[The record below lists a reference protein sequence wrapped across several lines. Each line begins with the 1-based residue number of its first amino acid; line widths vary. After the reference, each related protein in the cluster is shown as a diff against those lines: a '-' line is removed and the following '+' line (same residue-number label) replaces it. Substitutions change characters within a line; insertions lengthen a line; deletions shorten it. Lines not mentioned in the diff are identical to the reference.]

1 LIFPK
6 YTSLGQNEVIERVSH
21 YVEDLEKQKYIPFV
35 WENYFGENKLLPYI
49 QVYVIFINPNK
60 RFWELF
66 FEEHFV
72 WNHGTK

>member
-1 LIFPK
+1 M
-6 YTSLGQNEVIERVSH
+6 
-21 YVEDLEKQKYIPFV
+21 EDLEKQKYIPFV
-35 WENYFGENKLLPYI
+35 WENHFGENKLLPYI

-60 RFWELF
+60 RFWELV